1 MFVNQ
6 TLRTASGDEEL
17 AFKQRQRDLTNYQHK
32 VGLRLPGL
40 LRNRRFL
47 SIPAISFVDLEC
59 KLCVIIKVSSRFQ
72 S

>member
-17 AFKQRQRDLTNYQHK
+17 AFKQRQRDLKNYQHK

-40 LRNRRFL
+40 LRNRRL

-59 KLCVIIKVSSRFQ
+59 INCA
-72 S
+72 

>member
-17 AFKQRQRDLTNYQHK
+17 AFKQRQRDLKNYQRK

-40 LRNRRFL
+40 LRDQRFL
-47 SIPAISFVDLEC
+47 SIPAISFIKGSLE
-59 KLCVIIKVSSRFQ
+59 V
-72 S
+72 